1 MKKEIIGVNKTLLQL
16 REPLF
21 MDKAII
27 GVNTILLQVPL
38 FITIYSMVQLIF
50 TYKIKYL
57 YFSISIY
64 VNDLLNLIMN
74 KIFSYILPESI
85 TMRPFNAGVILTD
98 NNIYDIGTSVLPQI
112 LPLIPNNKF
121 MIHPTLGFPSGHSQF
136 MMLFAIF
143 MSLYLYNDDSD
154 ITTNLPKYIFIW
166 LLAFGVLWQQWF
178 SSSHTILQ
186 ILVGGLIGIGFG
198 IMYFKIYT
206 LYFK

>member
-1 MKKEIIGVNKTLLQL
+1 
-16 REPLF
+16 
-21 MDKAII
+21 MDQAII

-57 YFSISIY
+57 YFIISIY
-64 VNDLLNLIMN
+64 VNDLLNFMFK
-74 KIFSYILPESI
+74 KIFSYILPVSI
-85 TMRPFNAGVILTD
+85 TKRPFNAGIIHVD
-98 NNIYDIGTSVLPQI
+98 NSTYNIGNSPLPQVQ
-112 LPLIPNNKF
+112 NNKF
-121 MIHPTLGFPSGHSQF
+121 KKHSTLGFPSGHSQF

-178 SSSHTILQ
+178 SRSHTILQ